1 VGLEESHN
9 LNISKLTKY
18 CDYVLALAK
27 VLKNEKSEFDV
38 GHARL
43 IGDFEKLEEAHKVLE
58 SKFSGKS
65 YEQLET
71 QLTIEQS
78 KCPDMKSLEV
88 HVPCSSNPCCDHEKL
103 VAENAKLKAQLEKE
117 LATLTQG
124 GKSLDTLLASQG
136 NDGKKGLGFANK
148 TKKKKKKNKNK
159 KRNKK
164 KGKGAANPQEG
175 TYGTMT
181 RTSEASTKISNAPTG
196 ISGGSTRISG
206 VSTGISRHGDKN
218 SGAPR
223 PNKARPTH
231 NNFAGKYNPHYVLC
245 RDYYGHV
252 YAKYVGPYD
261 GYIEWAIWVPK
272 FLVTNKRG
280 PIKKWVPKNK
290 N

>member
-18 CDYVLALAK
+18 CDYGLALAK

-117 LATLTQG
+117 LATLAQE
-124 GKSLDTLLASQG
+124 GKGLDTLLANQG
-136 NDGKKGLGFANK
+136 NDGKKGLGFVDK
-148 TKKKKKKNKNK
+148 TKKKKKKKNNNN
-159 KRNKK
+159 KRNRK
-164 KGKGAANPQEG
+164 KGKGASIP
-175 TYGTMT
+175 
-181 RTSEASTKISNAPTG
+181 
-196 ISGGSTRISG
+196 
-206 VSTGISRHGDKN
+206 
-218 SGAPR
+218 
-223 PNKARPTH
+223 
-231 NNFAGKYNPHYVLC
+231 
-245 RDYYGHV
+245 
-252 YAKYVGPYD
+252 
-261 GYIEWAIWVPK
+261 
-272 FLVTNKRG
+272 
-280 PIKKWVPKNK
+280 
-290 N
+290 